1 MATESKAVDNL
12 QKSGA
17 MMKEG
22 LEHDAYELGSKVKE
36 KLNEGQDYAK
46 NSLHSLE
53 DQAKSNPLLTI
64 GISFL
69 VGMVASKLLGGSK

>member
-1 MATESKAVDNL
+1 MATESKTIDNL
-12 QKSGA
+12 QKGGS
-17 MMKEG
+17 MVKEG
-22 LEHDAYELGSKVKE
+22 IEKDAYELGGKVKE
-36 KLNEGQDYAK
+36 KLNEGQEYAK

-69 VGMVASKLLGGSK
+69 VGMVTSKLLGGSK

>member
-1 MATESKAVDNL
+1 MATESKTVDNL
-12 QKSGA
+12 QKSKA

-22 LEHDAYELGSKVKE
+22 LEHDAYELGGKVKE

-46 NSLHSLE
+46 NSLHCLE
-53 DQAKSNPLLTI
+53 DQARANPLLTI

-69 VGMVASKLLGGSK
+69 AGMVASKFFSGDK